1 MNIDTQTFADLLESG
16 TRRFWCSS
24 KAERDAL
31 FAALDDL
38 GYKWNDGASL
48 LGPPFGHDPDDGGC
62 RYTVND
68 YGDDC
73 RSCVTHGYPARDD
86 EFLVSEILKKT
97 NAIDQSALLSML
109 GM

>member
-1 MNIDTQTFADLLESG
+1 MNIDTQTLADLLESR
-16 TRRFWCSS
+16 TRRFWCDSA
-24 KAERDAL
+24 AERDAL
-31 FAALDDL
+31 FTALDDL

-48 LGPPFGHDPDDGGC
+48 LGIHFGRNPDDGGC

-73 RSCVTHGYPARDD
+73 RSCVTHGYPAHGD
-86 EFLVSEILKKT
+86 EFLVSEIIGKT

-109 GM
+109 RV

>member
-1 MNIDTQTFADLLESG
+1 MNIDPQTLADLIESG

-31 FAALDDL
+31 FTALDDL

-48 LGPPFGHDPDDGGC
+48 LGTPFGRNPDDGGC

-73 RSCVTHGYPARDD
+73 RSCVTHGYPARGG
-86 EFLVSEILKKT
+86 EFLVSEIIGET
-97 NAIDQSALLSML
+97 NAIDQSALLSL
-109 GM
+109 IVV